1 MKFSE
6 SMAAKEFNKMIGR
19 ILRGILIVL
28 ALAFFFYGHAGAVE
42 CDKILDEYNEDIRF
56 YHFKE
61 ALDVLQECS
70 LNCPQQMNI
79 CSLQSISMKATIRN
93 YIDVQIKIAREARD
107 INPGVA
113 LRSYKRIVEIGKAYS
128 EKSEAAL
135 AEAKKEL
142 PVLQS
147 EIDRKI
153 ATLAKNGEQ
162 AIAESRFDRLRDI
175 INELYLL
182 DYGNLK
188 ALDLS
193 QSASKKIEESINN
206 ESREIDQLLQTLE
219 RTVAEATK
227 KSSPGNR
234 ERQNKINKV
243 TQTINTKIE
252 ASLAMK
258 PGDERINKLYVKAV
272 TTKDQASGKGL
283 KVQLKEPDKQLS
295 EAPRK
300 VYQAAVDNISKG
312 NYGQAIVGLKQT
324 IARPNFDKDELSSAY
339 MYLGIAYLSQIKE
352 GPVNTP
358 ENTQLR
364 SSAIRAFRR
373 AISFNPKLQLPKAY
387 DQYSRLLEESRHMED
402 PRIDTSEVFG
412 PK

>member
-1 MKFSE
+1 
-6 SMAAKEFNKMIGR
+6 
-19 ILRGILIVL
+19 
-28 ALAFFFYGHAGAVE
+28 
-42 CDKILDEYNEDIRF
+42 
-56 YHFKE
+56 
-61 ALDVLQECS
+61 
-70 LNCPQQMNI
+70 
-79 CSLQSISMKATIRN
+79 
-93 YIDVQIKIAREARD
+93 
-107 INPGVA
+107 
-113 LRSYKRIVEIGKAYS
+113 
-128 EKSEAAL
+128 
-135 AEAKKEL
+135 L

-234 ERQNKINKV
+234 ERQNK
-243 TQTINTKIE
+243 
-252 ASLAMK
+252 
-258 PGDERINKLYVKAV
+258 RINKLYVKAV

-283 KVQLKEPDKQLS
+283 KIQLKEPDKQLS
-295 EAPRK
+295 EASRK

-312 NYGQAIVGLKQT
+312 NYGQAIAGLKQT

-339 MYLGIAYLSQIKE
+339 MYLGIAYLSQTKE

-358 ENTQLR
+358 ENTLLR

-402 PRIDTSEVFG
+402 PRIDSSEIFG